1 MTVIFTD
8 AAVFII
14 VCVLIVLIT
23 VAFIFID
30 TESQKAQDEVDKL
43 ERQRKARLKR
53 MMQDDR

>member
-1 MTVIFTD
+1 MKVIFMD

-23 VAFIFID
+23 VAFILID

-43 ERQRKARLKR
+43 ERQRQARLKR